1 MLVVNVEF
9 LRDVI
14 VVLRFTVTFA
24 GATGFLVGF
33 ITVDVAFFEGFSAV
47 TGRRVVL
54 TVVAAS
60 VVTDVRLGASDET
73 GFLVEIVVGFFR
85 F

>member
-1 MLVVNVEF
+1 MNVEF

-60 VVTDVRLGASDET
+60 VVTDVRLGACDET